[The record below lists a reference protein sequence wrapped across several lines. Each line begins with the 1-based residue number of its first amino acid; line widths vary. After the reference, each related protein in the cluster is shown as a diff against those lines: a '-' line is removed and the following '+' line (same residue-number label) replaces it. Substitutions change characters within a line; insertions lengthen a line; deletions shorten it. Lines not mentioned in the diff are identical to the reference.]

1 MLICGHHNIYF
12 VSQALVVPEKFQHIL
27 RVLNTNI
34 DGKQKIMFALTAIKV
49 SRKNSYLQCISF
61 TIRIM
66 LLEWKPSFE
75 NFWFWDGLYVM
86 LISSVMCASTVK
98 PVLSSHPKGLANWVA
113 VIHNNALVNCDISFD
128 DTKAVR

>member
-1 MLICGHHNIYF
+1 MFIFVVTVIFKANIFCFPKSSLPWPQLNVLMCGHPNIYF

-49 SRKNSYLQCISF
+49 SKKNSYLQFISF

-66 LLEWKPSFE
+66 LLE
-75 NFWFWDGLYVM
+75 
-86 LISSVMCASTVK
+86 
-98 PVLSSHPKGLANWVA
+98 
-113 VIHNNALVNCDISFD
+113 
-128 DTKAVR
+128 

>member
-1 MLICGHHNIYF
+1 MCGHPNIYF

-49 SRKNSYLQCISF
+49 SRKSSYFQFISC

-66 LLEWKPSFE
+66 LLEWNPSVE
-75 NFWFWDGLYVM
+75 NFWFWFEERWFVCHVD
-86 LISSVMCASTVK
+86 VK
-98 PVLSSHPKGLANWVA
+98 
-113 VIHNNALVNCDISFD
+113 CDVCEYS
-128 DTKAVR
+128 